1 MRRISLSSED
11 TRPLKQITQPNSV
24 NGRRWL
30 AERGRWLLTVLIALT
45 SCTLVMTIALFIRAI
60 PARTAVDS
68 DGELKVHIRYDGSLD
83 SVSTS
88 ADTVEE
94 LLAERGFALR
104 EGSMLSH
111 AGNVRLGDGMVLRIK
126 TARDIVI
133 DEDGIQRT
141 IKTTLENPLEILQKA
156 GLEVSSADKLWV
168 NGALADYRAL
178 PGWTVPARH
187 IQIRRALSLT
197 VIDDGEP
204 STIVTMADT
213 VGDALFDAGISLYLT
228 DEVDP
233 PLDSAVAAALTITIK
248 RAIPVELLVDGVVIE
263 ARTNAARV
271 ADVLVELS
279 APLFALDFVTPPGD
293 TAVSE
298 NMRIEIVRVTE
309 EVVTQSET
317 IAHETLY
324 QPNAQ
329 LGIDLRAVVQQGR
342 DGKREIR
349 NRVRYENGAEVS
361 RVVSESLEVE
371 APMDQIIAYG
381 TKIVEQTVPGTALSY
396 WRKHCVVATYYTPT
410 GNRTA
415 TGTEVYKGV
424 IAAKRRFI
432 PLRTHVYVPGY
443 GEGTILDT
451 GAGPSSTD
459 YWIDLGFGSE
469 EEAKQW
475 NAATRYTWVYLLWP
489 PPVSI
494 NYRLPP
500 WTPARSPSGSCA

>member
-1 MRRISLSSED
+1 MTVSLF
-11 TRPLKQITQPNSV
+11 V
-24 NGRRWL
+24 
-30 AERGRWLLTVLIALT
+30 
-45 SCTLVMTIALFIRAI
+45 RAI
-60 PARTAVDS
+60 PLRTSVDS
-68 DGELKVHIRYDGSLD
+68 ANELAISIKYGASLRTI
-83 SVSTS
+83 STS
-88 ADTVEE
+88 AETVGE
-94 LLAERGFALR
+94 LLNEEGIALPAN
-104 EGSMLSH
+104 SILSH
-111 AGNVRLGDGMVLRIK
+111 AAGERLHADMILSVK
-126 TARDIVI
+126 PARSVTIV
-133 DEDGIQRT
+133 EDGKQHIFNT
-141 IKTTLENPLEILQKA
+141 ALENPLEILRHA
-156 GLEVSSADKLWV
+156 GIEVSSADKLWV
-168 NGALADYRAL
+168 NGALANYSAL

-197 VIDDGEP
+197 VIDDGVQ
-204 STIVTMADT
+204 STIVTMAET
-213 VGDALFDAGISLYLT
+213 VGDALFGAGISLYLT
-228 DEVDP
+228 DEVNP
-233 PLDSAVAAALTITIK
+233 PLDSDVAASLAITIK

-271 ADVLVELS
+271 ADVLAELN

-324 QPNAQ
+324 QPDAQ
-329 LGIDLRAVVQQGR
+329 LGIDLRAQVQQGR

-349 NRVRYENGAEVS
+349 SRVRYENGAEVS
-361 RVVSESLEVE
+361 RVVSESDEVE
-371 APMDQIIAYG
+371 APVHQIIAYG
-381 TKIVEQTVPGTALSY
+381 TKIVQQTVPGAALSF
-396 WRKHCVVATYYTPT
+396 WRKHCVVATFYTPT

-469 EEAKQW
+469 EEARQS

-489 PPVSI
+489 PPADI

-500 WTPARSPSGSCA
+500 WTPARNPSGSCA